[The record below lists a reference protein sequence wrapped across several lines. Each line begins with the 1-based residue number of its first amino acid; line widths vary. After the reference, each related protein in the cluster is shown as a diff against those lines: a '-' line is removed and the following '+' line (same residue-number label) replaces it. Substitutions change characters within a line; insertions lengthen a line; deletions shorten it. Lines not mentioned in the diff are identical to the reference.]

1 MGNTVG
7 EAYGYLKR
15 PPGESSQ
22 ATDQGRGPKPS
33 PADLLS

>member
-1 MGNTVG
+1 MGNTAG

-15 PPGESSQ
+15 PPGGSSR
-22 ATDQGRGPKPS
+22 ATAQGRGPKPS